1 MLAPRWT
8 AYGLLVVAGYEII
21 IGTSGL
27 TTPGFTYPGRY
38 DLVVM
43 PLAAIALMLALSRVR
58 SLWVGFVP
66 LLVLSLALS
75 VNAAQHTG
83 YVLLNTGLVGLPLA
97 QHTEAAF
104 PDIEGP
110 VQNYAFG
117 AGQQNQRR
125 EVGRLRGTTAVAEPK
140 DGAGLLS
147 VGPGV
152 TLGAG
157 DYVATFNVLQRGAKD
172 GSQPVADL
180 QLWGKPGV
188 QLADRPVYPGELPS
202 GQAKVIYVPFSTAG
216 DVPIEARIQVYG
228 RAHVEAGP
236 IEAKLARLPA
246 SPLQDA
252 HPDGALM
259 LLWVFLTILVGALL
273 VGAMRRQPAESAVL

>member
-1 MLAPRWT
+1 V
-8 AYGLLVVAGYEII
+8 VVAGYEVI

-38 DLVVM
+38 DLICM
-43 PLAAIALMLALSRVR
+43 PLAGIALMVALSRVR

-66 LLVLSLALS
+66 LLALSLALT

-97 QHTEAAF
+97 QHLESAF

-125 EVGRLRGTTAVAEPK
+125 TVGRLRGTTAVAEPK
-140 DGAGLLS
+140 DGTGLLS

-157 DYVATFNVLQRGAKD
+157 DYVATFNLLQRGARD
-172 GSQPVADL
+172 AGQAVADV

-188 QLADRPVYPGELPS
+188 QLADRPVYPADLPS
-202 GQAKVIYVPFSTAG
+202 GQAKVVYVPFSTAG
-216 DVPIEARIQVYG
+216 DVPIEARVQVYG

-236 IEAKLARLPA
+236 IEVKLARLPA

-252 HPDGALM
+252 HPDAALM
-259 LLWVFLTILVGALL
+259 LLWVFLTVLVGALL
-273 VGAMRRQPAESAVL
+273 VGAMRRQPGDSAVL